1 MPNIEVKLRRGTT
14 AQHSTFTGAEG
25 EVTVDTDKDTVIVHD
40 GTTAGGHELRRKDD
54 DITAADISSTD
65 STFSIDGSGNMGLG
79 IAANTA
85 AKLYIAGT
93 GGNTF
98 LAVKSDTMAAIDLE
112 DNGAGTDQK
121 HYQMVSLDGAFELR
135 QVNDNLTLK
144 DTPFTVGSSGGV
156 GIGKVNS
163 GTAQLEVDGDILIE
177 DSNDNN
183 PVAVLKGSAGAVV
196 QLNDTSTTGTDNG
209 IYNLSSS
216 DGAFSIG
223 SIKDAG
229 TPRVTILQLL
239 PKGSTSPG
247 GVARIYPI
255 TVAEL
260 QATETG
266 FTAEDGMIAYVSD
279 GDSGSPCLAVHDG
292 SSFKRVALGT
302 TISAT

>member
-79 IAANTA
+79 IAANSA

-112 DNGAGTDQK
+112 DTGAGTDQK

-135 QVNDNLTLK
+135 QMNDNLTLK
-144 DTPFTVGSSGGV
+144 ETPLFVKTDGGIRLNNLPTFADESAATT
-156 GIGKVNS
+156 GGLIG
-163 GTAQLEVDGDILIE
+163 GDLY
-177 DSNDNN
+177 
-183 PVAVLKGSAGAVV
+183 K
-196 QLNDTSTTGTDNG
+196 TSTGEVR
-209 IYNLSSS
+209 
-216 DGAFSIG
+216 
-223 SIKDAG
+223 IK
-229 TPRVTILQLL
+229 I
-239 PKGSTSPG
+239 
-247 GVARIYPI
+247 
-255 TVAEL
+255 
-260 QATETG
+260 
-266 FTAEDGMIAYVSD
+266 
-279 GDSGSPCLAVHDG
+279 
-292 SSFKRVALGT
+292 
-302 TISAT
+302 